1 MVPFIG
7 SEDAQQLYKCIRRLF
22 DLPEHLA
29 RYDAPIGM
37 WILVNGYGG
46 HARH

>member
-1 MVPFIG
+1 MAPYIG

-22 DLPEHLA
+22 DVPEHLS

-37 WILVNGYGG
+37 CVDWLMDMD
-46 HARH
+46 